1 MHSPEKPVPTM
12 MMRCRGAVVGPVGC
26 GEFREEFG
34 GVAVMVVV
42 EAVLD
47 M

>member
-1 MHSPEKPVPTM
+1 MHRPENPVPTM
-12 MMRCRGAVVGPVGC
+12 MMRCRGAVVWPVDGAEC
-26 GEFREEFG
+26 RG
-34 GVAVMVVV
+34 GVGAVELMVVV